1 MEDDAEMEARW
12 ERERRA
18 LALKRRLLAV
28 GATMIVGGLVFIL
41 VGEAISHGAYIRWG
55 IGLALGSLL
64 VSLASAGVKS

>member
-18 LALKRRLLAV
+18 VALRRRLLAAGAAMIFV
-28 GATMIVGGLVFIL
+28 GLALIL
-41 VGEAISHGAYIRWG
+41 VGEARGDGAIIRAR
-55 IGLALGSLL
+55 IGLAFGSLL